1 MQSVSLS
8 NRAGTQLPDP
18 KTFEKKPF
26 SVETQKGGDIVNL
39 QTVQGNGHQSMDEAQ
54 RAEMAKETLEAMKA
68 IPSLSALVD
77 QAKVHQ
83 LASATNMAQ
92 SSPTSNVLSPVGDV
106 AIA

>member
-18 KTFEKKPF
+18 KTFEKKF
-26 SVETQKGGDIVNL
+26 FVEAPKTGDVVNL
-39 QTVQGNGHQSMDEAQ
+39 QSIGDTAHASMDAATRAQ
-54 RAEMAKETLEAMKA
+54 MAKETLEAMKSM
-68 IPSLSALVD
+68 PSVAALLD
-77 QAKVHQ
+77 QTKVHQ

-92 SSPTSNVLSPVGDV
+92 AAPSSNVLNPVGEV